1 MIAFWKRE
9 CRGYFQSLVG
19 YIFIAGVLCVNG
31 AKTYLTCL
39 AGRIPSY
46 ETALASSALVFL
58 LMVPILTLRLFSEDR
73 KDNVLLFFYSLPLR
87 LGSLVLGKYLALLV
101 ILVIP
106 LVISV
111 VYPLVLSAFGTL
123 SVGIIAST
131 YLGFFAMGA
140 ALLSIG
146 LFFAAL
152 LENQVAASAVTFIVL
167 LASYLM
173 PTLAASIPNSALVSL
188 ISLAVL
194 ALIFALIWFL
204 LTRSWKGA
212 LIAAAVVC
220 VPACLVYFL
229 YPAALEG
236 LLSTLMGA
244 LSVYSRFA
252 SFEEGILD
260 LTALI
265 YYVTL
270 TALMLFLT
278 VQVLESRRF
287 R

>member
-1 MIAFWKRE
+1 M
-9 CRGYFQSLVG
+9 
-19 YIFIAGVLCVNG
+19 
-31 AKTYLTCL
+31 
-39 AGRIPSY
+39 
-46 ETALASSALVFL
+46 
-58 LMVPILTLRLFSEDR
+58 
-73 KDNVLLFFYSLPLR
+73 
-87 LGSLVLGKYLALLV
+87 
-101 ILVIP
+101 
-106 LVISV
+106 
-111 VYPLVLSAFGTL
+111 
-123 SVGIIAST
+123 
-131 YLGFFAMGA
+131 
-140 ALLSIG
+140 
-146 LFFAAL
+146 
-152 LENQVAASAVTFIVL
+152 
-167 LASYLM
+167 
-173 PTLAASIPNSALVSL
+173 
-188 ISLAVL
+188 
-194 ALIFALIWFL
+194 
-204 LTRSWKGA
+204 
-212 LIAAAVVC
+212 C

>member
-19 YIFIAGVLCVNG
+19 YIFIAGVLCVIG
-31 AKTYLTCL
+31 ANTYLTCL

-58 LMVPILTLRLFSEDR
+58 LMVPILTMRLFSEDR

-87 LGSLVLGKYLALLV
+87 LGSLVLGKYLALLT

-111 VYPLVLSAFGTL
+111 VYPLILSAFGTL